1 MYGNVPSVRYH
12 TLMAGDWIKLEHA
25 TPDKPEVY
33 AIAAELGIPQ
43 EHVLG
48 CLLRV
53 WLWVD
58 QQSLNGNGLNVSK
71 VTLGNVARHAG
82 FGEAMQKV
90 GWLIEKDGLLS
101 FPNFDRHNG
110 QTAKNRVLTAQR
122 VANYKKRQGNVVVTH
137 DELPREEK
145 KREDIKDLSTSLRSV
160 DSVIAVLPE
169 KQKTTTLATI
179 TSPPLPKKPNTEL
192 NRLIWDAYSAEY
204 LKAYGTE
211 PIRNAQSNGVI
222 AKIGKRLPA
231 AAAPQVAAFYLSVKQ
246 PFYVRT
252 RHSLPNLL
260 RDCEAL
266 HTQWI
271 TGRKATTLEARSAE
285 HVDNVTEQIKRVGAR
300 LENRH
305 ETA

>member
-1 MYGNVPSVRYH
+1 MEVGLAS
-12 TLMAGDWIKLEHA
+12 
-25 TPDKPEVY
+25 KPEV
-33 AIAAELGIPQ
+33 IRIGRILGLSP
-43 EHVLG
+43 
-48 CLLRV
+48 
-53 WLWVD
+53 
-58 QQSLNGNGLNVSK
+58 
-71 VTLGNVARHAG
+71 
-82 FGEAMQKV
+82 EAV
-90 GWLIEKDGLLS
+90 CGWLLKFWGWIDANSVDGVVDGVVDGDVDMVIALPGLAS
-101 FPNFDRHNG
+101 ALESVKWLEFDAERRRMVVPNFDRHNG
-110 QTAKNRVLTAQR
+110 ESSKKRALKNR
-122 VANYKKRQGNVVVTH
+122 RQARWRDGVVDGDASQKTST
-137 DELPREEK
+137 REEK

>member
-1 MYGNVPSVRYH
+1 
-12 TLMAGDWIKLEHA
+12 MAGDWIKLEHT

-90 GWLIEKDGLLS
+90 GWLVEQDGLLS

-122 VANYKKRQGNVVVTH
+122 VANYKKRQGNGVVTPS
-137 DELPREEK
+137 ELPKEEK
-145 KREDIKDLSTSLRSV
+145 IRVTTGGSSTTGSFES
-160 DSVIAVLPE
+160 
-169 KQKTTTLATI
+169 
-179 TSPPLPKKPNTEL
+179 
-192 NRLIWDAYSAEY
+192 
-204 LKAYGTE
+204 
-211 PIRNAQSNGVI
+211 
-222 AKIGKRLPA
+222 
-231 AAAPQVAAFYLSVKQ
+231 
-246 PFYVRT
+246 
-252 RHSLPNLL
+252 SLPNLTPVATATSEAFEAFWRAYPRKVSKGDAEKAWAKAKVDQDL
-260 RDCEAL
+260 RVRIMAKLNLLKKSPQWLKEGGQFVPYPASWLNAKGWEDEVEEAPPKPMSKQMQGIMAL
-266 HTQWI
+266 ERMKRGENPYSPEPMVQ
-271 TGRKATTLEARSAE
+271 GRDIDGTATVVQPEPS
-285 HVDNVTEQIKRVGAR
+285 R
-300 LENRH
+300 L
-305 ETA
+305 ASG